1 MRIRRK
7 PPMAAACLPRGINL
21 RCGQTPCFA
30 SQSRSGSAPDRP
42 APPSS
47 FAATQQRTP
56 LRRADRHRPLRSRP
70 PSARRWRARQRPKS
84 QPDCCTVP
92 ALTAAPP
99 RQTLIVA
106 LAAKGASFRRTSTN
120 PSPRLGCGGLVPSA
134 STKRAAVSAMIRK
147 SHCMTMILRPPRPAV
162 KTSHPRP
169 SRRPP
174 KSPPSM
180 RIPPRRPR
188 APRPAVQAHPAP
200 PSMRTPARRPGAP
213 LPAARASH
221 VPQLQGETLSSVR
234 ANPSPAVSANPST
247 AVRANLSPHVRA
259 NQAVRSKQRDP
270 MSGQVSAD
278 AQPNL
283 SGGVH
288 QHAL

>member
-7 PPMAAACLPRGINL
+7 PPTAAACLPRGINL

-30 SQSRSGSAPDRP
+30 PQGRSGPAPDRP

-147 SHCMTMILRPPRPAV
+147 SHCMTVILRPPRPAV

-188 APRPAVQAHPAP
+188 APRPAVQATPAPPPRRTPPRRQCAPQPAVQAHPSPPLGRPTSRNCKAKPSRPSGPTQAPQSVRTPAP
-200 PSMRTPARRPGAP
+200 PSGRT
-213 LPAARASH
+213 S
-221 VPQLQGETLSSVR
+221 VPT
-234 ANPSPAVSANPST
+234 
-247 AVRANLSPHVRA
+247 
-259 NQAVRSKQRDP
+259 
-270 MSGQVSAD
+270 SGRTK
-278 AQPNL
+278 P
-283 SGGVH
+283 
-288 QHAL
+288 